1 MEKLRRPL
9 DELKGYILSH
19 KKRKFM
25 IEKIFHQKK
34 DNTKERNFIQEKGL
48 QNRKD

>member
-9 DELKGYILSH
+9 DELKGYISSH

-25 IEKIFHQKK
+25 RETFHQRK
-34 DNTKERNFIQEKGL
+34 DNTKERNLIQEKGL
-48 QNRKD
+48 